1 MKGDNT
7 IMLEELEAINELME
21 TNADN
26 DYDIEMAHMNAD
38 EYLIS
43 ALELISNGTEYE
55 NVVNSLIENFR
66 ATSRW
71 YA

>member
-1 MKGDNT
+1 MKGGNV